1 MPPVRFFV
9 LGPSR
14 PSRSCERPVQSEG
27 GGAVRLIGNPQAALA
42 FSTRAMAA
50 GTSSSCWVGL
60 QPLKST
66 FPFQLQSRRNGDGD
80 RAASV
85 PWAAGSERTSRN
97 RPPRAQHTSSL
108 DTILDSYLMGQWPRD
123 AEGLP
128 LSHMSDKSTQ
138 IAKLKQQLQRTKLA
152 VWNSKEKDQS
162 FSTQGNHSM
171 APSTKGTPFASF
183 PAPSTVS
190 SSSSLHNSLES
201 INQEL
206 EEIFV
211 KEQGDEELLRVLE
224 VPDGHRAPLP
234 FQRNTEDSWLPRLE
248 NNSSPCSSLSLSPSP
263 SDGLQQS
270 SPSPTRMITD
280 EDLPRFLAKLVLEN
294 KGRENGSTSPD
305 LSFALSPHPNHTY
318 VFKREPPEG
327 CEKIHASE
335 EVVPDQ
341 PVLPSCP
348 DKNKVYFKPTG
359 SAFCQFSL
367 VKPLIPKVNIPYRDF
382 SSSPNPKSSGTFPS
396 CQATTAVPILT
407 LQKDLS
413 GDNFSENPKSPS
425 LGLESWKR
433 HQPEDAALFHSSVA
447 V

>member
-1 MPPVRFFV
+1 
-9 LGPSR
+9 
-14 PSRSCERPVQSEG
+14 
-27 GGAVRLIGNPQAALA
+27 
-42 FSTRAMAA
+42 MAA
-50 GTSSSCWVGL
+50 GTSSCWAGL

-85 PWAAGSERTSRN
+85 PCAASPEKASQN
-97 RPPRAQHTSSL
+97 RPPRVPHTSSL
-108 DTILDSYLMGQWPRD
+108 DTILGSYLMGQWPRD

-138 IAKLKQQLQRTKLA
+138 TPVSWHESEVGKVADHKRSASWNNMDHRREIAKLKQQLQRTKLA

-162 FSTQGNHSM
+162 FSTQGSYNMVS
-171 APSTKGTPFASF
+171 STKGSPLASF
-183 PAPSTVS
+183 PVLGTKISPSF
-190 SSSSLHNSLES
+190 HNSSDS

-206 EEIFV
+206 EEVFV
-211 KEQGDEELLRVLE
+211 KEQGDEELLRILD

-234 FQRNTEDSWLPRLE
+234 FQRNTEDSLMPRLP

-263 SDGLQQS
+263 SDALRQS
-270 SPSPTRMITD
+270 PHSPARMISD
-280 EDLPRFLAKLVLEN
+280 EDLPEVLAKLVLEN
-294 KGRENGSTSPD
+294 KENGSTCPV
-305 LSFALSPHPNHTY
+305 LAFALSPHPNHTY

-335 EVVPDQ
+335 EAMPDQ
-341 PVLPSCP
+341 PFLPSCP
-348 DKNKVYFKPTG
+348 DKSKVYFKPTG

-367 VKPLIPKVNIPYRDF
+367 VKPFIPKVNTLYRDF
-382 SSSPNPKSSGTFPS
+382 SSSANPKSSGTFSP

-407 LQKDLS
+407 LQKNLR
-413 GDNFSENPKSPS
+413 GDNFNENPKSPS

-433 HQPEDAALFHSSVA
+433 HQPEDTVLFHSSVA

>member
-1 MPPVRFFV
+1 
-9 LGPSR
+9 
-14 PSRSCERPVQSEG
+14 
-27 GGAVRLIGNPQAALA
+27 
-42 FSTRAMAA
+42 MAA

-85 PWAAGSERTSRN
+85 PCTAGPEKASRN

-108 DTILDSYLMGQWPRD
+108 DTILGSYLMGQWPRD

-128 LSHMSDKSTQ
+128 MSHMSDKSTQ
-138 IAKLKQQLQRTKLA
+138 TPVSWHESEVGKVADHKRSASWNNMDHRREIAKLKQQLQRTKLA

-162 FSTQGNHSM
+162 FFPQGKHSM
-171 APSTKGTPFASF
+171 VPSTK
-183 PAPSTVS
+183 
-190 SSSSLHNSLES
+190 N
-201 INQEL
+201 
-206 EEIFV
+206 
-211 KEQGDEELLRVLE
+211 LE

-234 FQRNTEDSWLPRLE
+234 FQRNTEDSLLPRLE
-248 NNSSPCSSLSLSPSP
+248 NNSSPWSSLSLSPSP
-263 SDGLQQS
+263 SDALRQS
-270 SPSPTRMITD
+270 SHSPTRMITD
-280 EDLPRFLAKLVLEN
+280 EDLPEFLAKLVLEN
-294 KGRENGSTSPD
+294 KGIENGSTSPV
-305 LSFALSPHPNHTY
+305 LSFAPSPRPNHTY

-335 EVVPDQ
+335 EVVPEQ

-367 VKPLIPKVNIPYRDF
+367 VKPFIPKVNTLYRDF
-382 SSSPNPKSSGTFPS
+382 SSSPSPKSPDTFSS
-396 CQATTAVPILT
+396 CQATTTVPILT
-407 LQKDLS
+407 LQKDLR

-425 LGLESWKR
+425 LDLESWKR
-433 HQPEDAALFHSSVA
+433 HQPEDTALLHSSVA

>member
-1 MPPVRFFV
+1 
-9 LGPSR
+9 
-14 PSRSCERPVQSEG
+14 
-27 GGAVRLIGNPQAALA
+27 
-42 FSTRAMAA
+42 MAA

-85 PWAAGSERTSRN
+85 PCTAGPEKASRN

-108 DTILDSYLMGQWPRD
+108 DTILGSYLMGQWPRD

-128 LSHMSDKSTQ
+128 MSHMSDKSTQ

-162 FSTQGNHSM
+162 FFPQGKHSM
-171 APSTKGTPFASF
+171 VPSTKGSPFASF
-183 PAPSTVS
+183 PALSTVS
-190 SSSSLHNSLES
+190 RSSSLHNSSES

-211 KEQGDEELLRVLE
+211 KEQGDEELLRNLE

-234 FQRNTEDSWLPRLE
+234 FQRNTEDSLLPRLE
-248 NNSSPCSSLSLSPSP
+248 NNSSPWSSLSLSPSP
-263 SDGLQQS
+263 SDALRQS
-270 SPSPTRMITD
+270 SHSPTRMITD
-280 EDLPRFLAKLVLEN
+280 EDLPEFLAKLVLEN
-294 KGRENGSTSPD
+294 KGIENGSTSPV
-305 LSFALSPHPNHTY
+305 LSFAPSPRPNHTY

-335 EVVPDQ
+335 EVVPEQ

-367 VKPLIPKVNIPYRDF
+367 VKPFIPKVNTLYRDF
-382 SSSPNPKSSGTFPS
+382 SSSPSPKSPDTFSS
-396 CQATTAVPILT
+396 CQATTTVPILT
-407 LQKDLS
+407 LQKDLR

-425 LGLESWKR
+425 LDLESWKR
-433 HQPEDAALFHSSVA
+433 HQPEDTALLHSSVA

>member
-1 MPPVRFFV
+1 
-9 LGPSR
+9 
-14 PSRSCERPVQSEG
+14 
-27 GGAVRLIGNPQAALA
+27 
-42 FSTRAMAA
+42 MAA
-50 GTSSSCWVGL
+50 GTSSCWAGL

-85 PWAAGSERTSRN
+85 PCAASPEKASQN
-97 RPPRAQHTSSL
+97 RPPRVPHTSSL
-108 DTILDSYLMGQWPRD
+108 DTILGSYLMGQWPRD

-162 FSTQGNHSM
+162 FSTQGSYNMVS
-171 APSTKGTPFASF
+171 STKGSPLASF
-183 PAPSTVS
+183 PVLGTKISPSF
-190 SSSSLHNSLES
+190 HNSSDS

-206 EEIFV
+206 EEVFV
-211 KEQGDEELLRVLE
+211 KEQGDEELLRILD

-234 FQRNTEDSWLPRLE
+234 FQRNTEDSLMPRLP

-263 SDGLQQS
+263 SDALRQS
-270 SPSPTRMITD
+270 PHSPARMISD
-280 EDLPRFLAKLVLEN
+280 EDLPEVLAKLVLEN
-294 KGRENGSTSPD
+294 KGRENGSTCPV
-305 LSFALSPHPNHTY
+305 LAFALSPHPNHTY

-335 EVVPDQ
+335 EAMPDQ
-341 PVLPSCP
+341 PFLPSCP
-348 DKNKVYFKPTG
+348 DKSKVYFKPTG

-367 VKPLIPKVNIPYRDF
+367 VKPFIPKVNTLYRDF
-382 SSSPNPKSSGTFPS
+382 SSSANPKSSGTFSP

-407 LQKDLS
+407 LQKNLR
-413 GDNFSENPKSPS
+413 GDNFNENPKSPS

-433 HQPEDAALFHSSVA
+433 HQPEDTVLFHSSVA